1 MYKMTSKKELQLAY
15 GLVIVLFVVGVLS
28 YAAFSAKTP
37 DQPVRLMFKSVAGK
51 VLFDHKTHTDD
62 SGYGIS
68 CQDCHHHP
76 EEDETDFRAC
86 GECHS
91 LPPEGETLSMSC
103 ADCHEPDEIEGTEMI
118 KKGDAFHSQCI
129 DCHKAN
135 EAGPEECASC
145 HVM

>member
-1 MYKMTSKKELQLAY
+1 MTSKKELQLAY

>member
-1 MYKMTSKKELQLAY
+1 MTSKKELQLAY

-76 EEDETDFRAC
+76 EEDETDFMAC

>member
-91 LPPEGETLSMSC
+91 LPPEGETLAMSC

>member
-1 MYKMTSKKELQLAY
+1 MYKMTSQKELQLAY
-15 GLVIVLFVVGVLS
+15 GLIIVLFVVGVLS

-37 DQPVRLMFKSVAGK
+37 DQPVRLLFKSVAGK

-68 CQDCHHHP
+68 CKDCHHHP
-76 EEDETDFRAC
+76 EEGEADFRAC
-86 GECHS
+86 GECHK
-91 LPPEGETLSMSC
+91 LPAEEETLPKFC

-118 KKGDAFHSQCI
+118 KTADAFHAQCI

-135 EAGPEECASC
+135 EAGPQECASC

>member
-1 MYKMTSKKELQLAY
+1 MTSKKELQLAY
-15 GLVIVLFVVGVLS
+15 GLIIVLFVVGVLS

-91 LPPEGETLSMSC
+91 LPPEGETLAMSC

>member
-1 MYKMTSKKELQLAY
+1 MTSKKELQLAY

-91 LPPEGETLSMSC
+91 LPPEGETLSMSS